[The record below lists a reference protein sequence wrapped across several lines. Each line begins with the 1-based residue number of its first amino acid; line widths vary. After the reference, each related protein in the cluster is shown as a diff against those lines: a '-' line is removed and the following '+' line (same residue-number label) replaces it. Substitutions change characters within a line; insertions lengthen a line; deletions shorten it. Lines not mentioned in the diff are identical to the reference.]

1 MIIDT
6 HVHVWEIDA
15 VKYPLGPTISTWN
28 NYPDQPGTADEL
40 INEMDEHQI
49 DWSVLIQ
56 SSWSTWDNSYIADS
70 VKRYPNRLIGQGLI
84 DPYDKTNADKISY
97 WINKQGLSGFRF
109 HPIYYPE
116 EKILL
121 KKQNRPMWDE
131 ISNTRS
137 IIQFHLDP
145 KFADQIEVI
154 AALYPDTT
162 IIIDHLGY
170 PNVTKNMSEY
180 NPILELARFPNIF
193 MKLSDV
199 SGRSKLNFPFY
210 DVHPFIQKTI
220 DSLGTQR
227 LIWGTGFPGK
237 HRVKNG
243 WLPLKKE
250 LELIRNGLPFLSSQD
265 QDYILGITASKLW
278 GIY

>member
-49 DWSVLIQ
+49 DSSVLIQ

-162 IIIDHLGY
+162 MIIDSGEY
-170 PNVTKNMSEY
+170 FATCSATPPTMSMLVKSKSSLLMPGLRAIPAVITTTSEF
-180 NPILELARFPNIF
+180 A
-193 MKLSDV
+193 V
-199 SGRSKLNFPFY
+199 SS
-210 DVHPFIQKTI
+210 
-220 DSLGTQR
+220 
-227 LIWGTGFPGK
+227 
-237 HRVKNG
+237 
-243 WLPLKKE
+243 
-250 LELIRNGLPFLSSQD
+250 
-265 QDYILGITASKLW
+265 
-278 GIY
+278 